1 MTDET
6 VAVDHE
12 AQTGTLGAVITP
24 RGSNPD
30 PPEQSVRRASRWRRG
45 RATLALAL
53 GLVLIASAC
62 SSDEDEASA
71 ATFIDDGAA
80 VVVANAPG
88 TVTTNGPQ
96 RMLIALLGSG
106 PNEFL
111 GDESQPVEIEFLS
124 PADDEPTSSRGTFL
138 STDGVALG
146 LYVTSFEFDQTG
158 QWGVRLAGDDDLGT
172 SGFVQVVDESVVPAR
187 GQPAP
192 RSTSPTATEGA
203 ELAEI
208 TTDPDPEPDFYDLSI
223 DEAVTNGRPS
233 AIVFS
238 TPAFCQTAI
247 CGPTVEMVK
256 EVAVDHP
263 DVDFVHV
270 EPFDLDEARAGSLV
284 PTDVMMEWQ
293 LPTEPWIFVVDA
305 EGVVAA
311 TFEGLIGGAELR
323 SALDE
328 L

>member
-1 MTDET
+1 MKLQTI
-6 VAVDHE
+6 AVDDE
-12 AQTGTLGAVITP
+12 AQAGTLGVVSTTH
-24 RGSNPD
+24 GSNPV
-30 PPEQSVRRASRWRRG
+30 PSRKSVRRGSRWRRH
-45 RATLALAL
+45 RATLAVAL
-53 GLVLIASAC
+53 GLALLAAAC
-62 SSDEDEASA
+62 SSDEDEASS

-124 PADDEPTSSRGTFL
+124 PADGEPTSSRGTFL

-146 LYVTSFEFDQTG
+146 LYVTSFDFDQTG
-158 QWGVRLAGDDDLGT
+158 QWGVRLGGDVDLGT
-172 SGFVQVVDESVVPAR
+172 AGFVQVVDESVVPAR
-187 GQPAP
+187 GQAAP
-192 RSTSPTATEGA
+192 RSISPTAAAATDM
-203 ELAEI
+203 AEI
-208 TTDPDPEPDFYDLSI
+208 TTDPEPDPDFYDLSI

-247 CGPTVEMVK
+247 CGPTLEMVK
-256 EVAVDHP
+256 EVAADHP
-263 DVDFVHV
+263 EVDFVHV

-284 PTDVMMEWQ
+284 PTDVMIEWQ

-305 EGVVAA
+305 DGVVAA

-323 SALDE
+323 TALDQ